1 MKLRQDRRCRS
12 LVLEVGACLLAAV
25 GIVLANGTPA
35 AAAKAPPVHGAK
47 KPKLSASAEAALR
60 YAEAIGN
67 GDIPRFAQL
76 DFACQYEVVGHPTP
90 RIHEPAVPGAAPAN
104 ACWQRLLDGQVD
116 VISQTDEGMNTQWPG
131 RGRLVFFDKPL
142 IQYPASTFVM
152 NLIGQS
158 PPGSGFDAQVVGERP
173 ITPSSFPSRDGKRTV
188 SVPTSLVQLRITY
201 KDVLTAPETYA
212 PGAYQWTNTVA
223 RPRIAIRSIDLQ
235 FVVASGLRPHGFP
248 HDVAVMN
255 VPVADVSPQERGL
268 RQAIPFTTEQSHA
281 VEQSV
286 VSWQPQ
292 DVPGI
297 LLAAVA
303 RSRHY
308 PELRD
313 RMSLLNR
320 VLLVDPKQPEAL
332 MTVSNELYGRILA
345 TGEAAPP
352 PLTKDPSLARRL
364 AELSWNSYAQ
374 TARTDLSLGM
384 HMGGFTEPT
393 SADFLYRLLPA
404 MEALQQVRPRDLDNR
419 LHLGIA
425 YRWNNDQPRSIH
437 THEALV
443 KDLETAR
450 PDQRARA
457 LLELAWSR
465 ISKVAWNRIMD
476 DPDIQQAYREAE
488 QAYNLTEDPL
498 DKFMA
503 SYTLAYSRLFMP
515 QRDPQLMLAHL
526 TQAKQWFDQ
535 TPGATQAA
543 WNFVLGRELL
553 KAVIDADPLF
563 QPLLA
568 AQEDKK
574 G

>member
-1 MKLRQDRRCRS
+1 MNLRQDRGSRS
-12 LVLEVGACLLAAV
+12 LVLVAGACLVAAV
-25 GIVLANGTPA
+25 GMALADVSPA
-35 AAAKAPPVHGAK
+35 SAAKAPPAQGTK
-47 KPKLSASAEAALR
+47 KPTRSASAEAVLH
-60 YAEAIGN
+60 YAEAIGS
-67 GDIPRFAQL
+67 GDPERFAQL
-76 DFACQYEVVGHPTP
+76 DFACQFERVGRTTP
-90 RIHEPAVPGAAPAN
+90 QNSEPAVPGTAQTN
-104 ACWQRLLDGQVD
+104 ACWQRLLEGQREA
-116 VISQTDEGMNTQWPG
+116 ISQTDEGINTQWPG
-131 RGRLVFFDKPL
+131 QGRLVFFDKPL
-142 IQYPASTFVM
+142 SQYPASTFVM

-158 PPGSGFDAQVVGERP
+158 PPGSGFEAHILAERP
-173 ITPSSFPSRDGKRTV
+173 ITASSFPSRDGKRTV

-201 KDVLTAPETYA
+201 KDVLTAPEAYA
-212 PGAYQWTNTVA
+212 PGAYQYTSPVA

-255 VPVADVSPQERGL
+255 IPVADVSPQERGL
-268 RQAIPFTTEQSHA
+268 RRSIPFTTETSHA

-286 VSWQPQ
+286 INWQPN

-320 VLLVDPKQPEAL
+320 ILMIDPRQPEAL
-332 MTVSNELYGRILA
+332 MTVSNELYGRLLA

-374 TARTDLSLGM
+374 TARTDLSLSM
-384 HMGGFTEPT
+384 HMGGVTEPN
-393 SADFLYRLLPA
+393 SADFLYRLVPT

-425 YRWNNDQPRSIH
+425 YRWNNDQRRSIQ

-465 ISKVAWNRIMD
+465 ISKVAWNRILD
-476 DPDIQQAYREAE
+476 DPDIQLAYREAE

-503 SYTLAYSRLFMP
+503 SYTQAYSRLFMP
-515 QRDPQLMLAHL
+515 QRDAALMLTHL
-526 TQAKQWFDQ
+526 TQAKEWFDQ
-535 TPGATQAA
+535 TPGATHAA
-543 WNFVLGRELL
+543 WNFALGRELL
-553 KAVIDADPLF
+553 KAVLDADPQF

-568 AQEDKK
+568 APEDKK

>member
-1 MKLRQDRRCRS
+1 MNVRQDRGSRS
-12 LVLEVGACLLAAV
+12 LVLMVGACLLVTA
-25 GIVLANGTPA
+25 GMVLADVTPTS
-35 AAAKAPPVHGAK
+35 AAKASPAPRAK
-47 KPKLSASAEAALR
+47 HSKPSTSAEAVLR

-67 GDIPRFAQL
+67 GDAERFAQL
-76 DFACQYEVVGHPTP
+76 DFACQFERIGRATP
-90 RIHEPAVPGAAPAN
+90 QKPEPAVPGTAQTI
-104 ACWQRLLDGQVD
+104 ACWDRLLEGQLD
-116 VISQTDEGMNTQWPG
+116 AISQNDEGMNTQWPG

-142 IQYPASTFVM
+142 SQYATSTFVM

-158 PPGSGFDAQVVGERP
+158 PPGSGFEALILAERP
-173 ITPSSFPSRDGKRTV
+173 ITPASFPSRDGKRTV
-188 SVPTSLVQLRITY
+188 SVPTSLVQLRVTY

-235 FVVASGLRPHGFP
+235 FVVASGLRPHGFT

-255 VPVADVSPQERGL
+255 IPVADVSPQERGL
-268 RQAIPFTTEQSHA
+268 RQSIPFTTDKSHA

-286 VSWQPQ
+286 VGWQPN

-320 VLLVDPKQPEAL
+320 VLLVDPQQPEAL
-332 MTVSNELYGRILA
+332 MTVSNELYSRILA

-384 HMGGFTEPT
+384 HMGGFAEPT

-443 KDLETAR
+443 KDLATGR

-488 QAYNLTEDPL
+488 QAYTLAEEPL

-503 SYTLAYSRLFMP
+503 SYTMAYSRLFMP
-515 QRDPQLMLAHL
+515 QRDPALMLAHL
-526 TQAKQWFDQ
+526 TQAKHWFDQ
-535 TPGATQAA
+535 TPGATQPA

-553 KAVIDADPLF
+553 KAVIDADPIF

-568 AQEDKK
+568 VPEDKK